1 MVVYMNGNGNSVV
14 MIAASPADKAWVWT
28 KIFREC
34 KRLERDQ
41 ERPGLRPIDVNS
53 TEPVARRVFGEL
65 RRAIVRMVFLPGQA
79 LSEQDIADQLGV
91 SRQPVREAFIKL
103 AEAGL
108 LQVRPQRGSF
118 IVKISVKQVFDARF
132 VREAV
137 EMAVVARAAA
147 EASARHIE
155 EFRINL
161 KQQAD
166 AVRDRDHASFMEL
179 DEGFHRSIALS
190 VGCDYAWRVVEETKA
205 QMDRAR
211 YLSMADAT
219 PLPRLVAQH
228 TSIVDAIAAHD
239 PGAAQAAMRTHL
251 QEILSS
257 LPELEKRFPALFNH
271 DIPDTP

>member
-1 MVVYMNGNGNSVV
+1 MPRLETGEGFGNEYQGV
-14 MIAASPADKAWVWT
+14 M
-28 KIFREC
+28 
-34 KRLERDQ
+34 RLERDQ
-41 ERPGLRPIDVNS
+41 ERPGLRPIDMDSN
-53 TEPVARRVFGEL
+53 EPVARRVFREL

-103 AEAGL
+103 ADAGL
-108 LQVRPQRGSF
+108 LQIKPQRGSF
-118 IVKISVKQVFDARF
+118 IVKISVRQVFDARF

-137 EMAVVARAAA
+137 EVAVVARAAA
-147 EASARHIE
+147 EATASQIE
-155 EFRINL
+155 EFRANL
-161 KQQAD
+161 KQQAIAID
-166 AVRDRDHASFMEL
+166 ERDHGRFMEL
-179 DEGFHRSIALS
+179 DEAFHRSIALS

-211 YLSMADAT
+211 YLSMPDAT

-239 PGAAQAAMRTHL
+239 AGAAQAAMSLHL
-251 QEILSS
+251 REILSS

-271 DIPDTP
+271 DIPDPP